1 MTVKM
6 SKADANKV
14 IELLGEARRA
24 LNAAEDLMPA
34 DEEDSL
40 FTSDGD
46 NPYANIVAA
55 IECIEDAQDGMKN
68 KDFVKVGQ

>member
-6 SKADANKV
+6 SKGDANKV

-24 LNAAEDLMPA
+24 LNAAEDIMPA
-34 DEEDSL
+34 DEEDE
-40 FTSDGD
+40 GD

>member
-1 MTVKM
+1 M
-6 SKADANKV
+6 SKGDANKV

-24 LNAAEDLMPA
+24 LNAAEDIMPA
-34 DEEDSL
+34 DEEDE
-40 FTSDGD
+40 GD